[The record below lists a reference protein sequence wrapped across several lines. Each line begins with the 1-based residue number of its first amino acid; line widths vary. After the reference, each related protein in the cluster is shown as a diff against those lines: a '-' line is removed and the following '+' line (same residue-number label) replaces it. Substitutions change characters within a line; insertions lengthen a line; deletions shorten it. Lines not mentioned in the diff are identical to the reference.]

1 MKVTEFPLKRLDDF
15 AAQAER
21 ELQVNPL
28 RRTPF
33 GLSREGDCISPW
45 EMSFRVAGLL
55 RSFRGCNMFGSEELV
70 LITVLPTGTGIH
82 PLSPETQYGWT
93 GKINEFVAEMAVWWA
108 FEITSENEAAAF
120 MKAEKPVVTFRYSD
134 SNGPGEMTVKYNGEF
149 WVIDV

>member
-1 MKVTEFPLKRLDDF
+1 
-15 AAQAER
+15 
-21 ELQVNPL
+21 
-28 RRTPF
+28 
-33 GLSREGDCISPW
+33 
-45 EMSFRVAGLL
+45 MSFRVAGLL
-55 RSFRGCNMFGSEELV
+55 RSFGGCNMFGSEELV
-70 LITVLPTGTGIH
+70 LITVLPTGTGIY